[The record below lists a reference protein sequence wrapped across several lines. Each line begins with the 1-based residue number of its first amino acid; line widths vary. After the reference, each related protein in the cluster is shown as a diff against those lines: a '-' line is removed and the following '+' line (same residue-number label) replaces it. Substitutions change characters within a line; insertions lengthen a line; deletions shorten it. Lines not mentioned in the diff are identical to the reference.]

1 MKSRLVFKT
10 EISNGID
17 ECIPLKMAK
26 TANKLPWINS
36 TIQKLIRKRD
46 KTYKKVQ
53 KFRAKE
59 AKHI

>member
-1 MKSRLVFKT
+1 
-10 EISNGID
+10 
-17 ECIPLKMAK
+17 MAK
-26 TANKLPWINS
+26 TASKLPWINY

-46 KTYKKVQ
+46 KAYKKFR